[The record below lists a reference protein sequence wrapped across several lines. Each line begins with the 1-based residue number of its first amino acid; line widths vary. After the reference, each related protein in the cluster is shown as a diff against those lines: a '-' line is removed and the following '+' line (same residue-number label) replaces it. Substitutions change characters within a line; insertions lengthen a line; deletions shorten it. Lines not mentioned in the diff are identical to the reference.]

1 MLTRE
6 LKKSSDN
13 LVVHGKLI
21 IYLST
26 NISGPIQNPGPTAA
40 NSSALANANAGNASQ
55 VSLNTA
61 GSGAAAPAGPS
72 RLRNSS
78 VAEEGVA
85 AGNAGAAV
93 ASPTTS
99 GFGGQSGGDPAGS
112 GSPNPGHASSPPAA
126 NPTHTGATGAPTI
139 NPTAQAATTGMQ
151 AATHGGAGGVGAT
164 AGTMNAN
171 GNFDSHVDQLGPL
184 PEGWERR
191 IDHLGRQYYVDH
203 NTRTTTWNRPSD
215 NQASNTANQTAST
228 GDARARHN
236 MRSLADDMLD
246 TGGGSGSNTPNPAGS
261 GSAGT
266 PPPAAGGVALPGQA
280 VATQAGAGP
289 LPTGWEQRF
298 TPEGRPYFVDHNTR
312 TTTWVDPRRQQLLRV
327 ISPQGGQLTVQ
338 PQTVSQLGPL
348 PSGWEMRLTSTAR
361 VYFVD
366 HNTKT
371 TTWDDPRLP
380 SSLDQ
385 VGITAHGHCRGGSTD
400 LQRHQN
406 TPQYKRDFRRK
417 LIYFRSQPAL
427 RPNTGQCHIKVSRE
441 TIFEGS
447 YSEIM
452 RCVSPSRPPTFWLTF
467 TAGKRPTTSRKG

>member
-1 MLTRE
+1 MKVVGTSLIPDWAYLSTEMLTRE

-40 NSSALANANAGNASQ
+40 NSAALMNSGNGSSL
-55 VSLNTA
+55 SLNSPA
-61 GSGAAAPAGPS
+61 SAATIGGAGPS
-72 RLRNSS
+72 RLRNS
-78 VAEEGVA
+78 VTTEDGVTAAAAAA
-85 AGNAGAAV
+85 AGTGAASPASGGPTAMDVDSRAGSLAPQVPGQTSPNASSQV
-93 ASPTTS
+93 ANPSHPHPPGAPIVNPTVQAAST
-99 GFGGQSGGDPAGS
+99 GVQSGLP
-112 GSPNPGHASSPPAA
+112 
-126 NPTHTGATGAPTI
+126 
-139 NPTAQAATTGMQ
+139 
-151 AATHGGAGGVGAT
+151 GGASTG
-164 AGTMNAN
+164 AN

-215 NQASNTANQTAST
+215 NQASNSANQASST

-246 TGGGSGSNTPNPAGS
+246 TGGGSGSNTPNTAAVS
-261 GSAGT
+261 
-266 PPPAAGGVALPGQA
+266 AAGGQTQQQNNVLPGAAQA

-327 ISPQGGQLTVQ
+327 ISPQGGNLTVQ

-385 VGITAHGHCRGGSTD
+385 
-400 LQRHQN
+400 N

-427 RPNTGQCHIKVSRE
+427 RPNTGQCHIKVNRD

-447 YSEIM
+447 YTEIM
-452 RCVSPSRPPTFWLTF
+452 RQTPNDLKKRLMIKFEGEDGLDYGGLSR
-467 TAGKRPTTSRKG
+467 